1 MKVRDSGMPHVEL
14 WNRLFD
20 VDNILFELEINQQV
34 SKLVEIGSG
43 YGTFTLPAS
52 KKIAGMIYAFD
63 VDRDMISYL
72 DQHIELQD
80 INNVITECRDVL
92 EYTTGLDD
100 NSVDYMMLFNILH
113 DEKPEKFF
121 EHYKNGIQTASAL

>member
-80 INNVITECRDVL
+80 INNVITE
-92 EYTTGLDD
+92 
-100 NSVDYMMLFNILH
+100 
-113 DEKPEKFF
+113 
-121 EHYKNGIQTASAL
+121 